1 LGVKPDNNH
10 QKLNFKIMFSFSTN
24 IRVRYAETDQMGY
37 VYYGNYATYYE
48 VARVEMLR
56 SLDFSYKALEAS
68 GVMMPVLELK
78 CKYIR
83 PAKYDD
89 LLTINVKIEQKP
101 TTRMIFK
108 YEVFNQE
115 NTLLNIGETTLVFIA
130 MKTAKVSEMPT
141 VMKDLL
147 NKYFE

>member
-1 LGVKPDNNH
+1 
-10 QKLNFKIMFSFSTN
+10 MFSFSTN

>member
-1 LGVKPDNNH
+1 
-10 QKLNFKIMFSFSTN
+10 MFSFETN

-56 SLDFSYKALEAS
+56 SLNFSYRELEAS

-83 PAKYDD
+83 PARYDD
-89 LLTINVKIEQKP
+89 FLTIKVKIEQKP
-101 TTRMIFK
+101 STRMIFQ

-115 NTLLNIGETTLVFIA
+115 NTLLNIGETTLVFID
-130 MKTAKVSEMPT
+130 MNTGKVCEMPT
-141 VMKDLL
+141 VMQELL
-147 NKYFE
+147 GKYFDN